1 VAQGTGSAGAD
12 GNGAHRAGA
21 PLGQLGLDP
30 GASRSPDRV
39 PSPLHTAGV
48 STAPRPVR
56 RGVRAVLR
64 RFWSRRIWLTGGCH
78 LLLFAAIYWLS
89 FGLRFDFAIPPD
101 HNELFLQSLIWVLLI
116 KAMVFFVLGHYD
128 NWWSYV
134 TFADLLA
141 LIRASALSTFMIAA
155 VVHFAWAYQVP
166 RSPLV
171 PRTVLLLDCVFTI
184 VVLGAVRASWR
195 LLREQFYP
203 VFGQKDWRGAVVVG
217 VDHANALLAH
227 HVRSHLDLPFRI
239 RGLVTVGRDEPRGRV
254 CQIPILG
261 AHEDIAEIA
270 AAHDATD
277 VLVTA
282 GTLPGKTLRGLM
294 QVCKEAGLNLKI
306 VRPLADRFHGDHRI
320 PVRNIEINDLLRR
333 EPVRLDADDIGE
345 MLRGRTVLVTGAG
358 GSIGSEIC
366 RQVLEFRPRAL
377 ILLGNGE
384 NPIFAVQ
391 HELGELGTSTALHAC
406 IGSVTDE
413 PRMRTVF
420 GQHRPDVVFHAAAHK
435 HVPLMEDN
443 AGEAIRNNVLGTKC
457 LADLAH
463 EFRVKNFVFISTD
476 KAVHPTSV
484 MGATKH
490 VAEQYVHALSAESET
505 RFTVVRFGNVL
516 GSDGSVVPL
525 FQDQIRRGGPI
536 TVTDP
541 RMTRFFM
548 TIPEASQ
555 LVLQA
560 ASMGDGGGEIFVLEM
575 GQPVRIVDLARDLI
589 QLSGLPEN
597 AIEIVFTGVRPG
609 EKLYEE
615 LYFDDEETLPTKHE
629 KIRAA
634 FPRPHSAADVRR
646 AIAGL
651 ERVMYGPDELVRP
664 KLREIVPEYA
674 PPSEE
679 KQPPAESL
687 VPAAGSPADSALEVP
702 EARSRFSRPQSR
714 RVAGNHTSYSSFKR
728 LTTTCKW
735 HFPPGG
741 GHFPSRCFQ
750 RYV

>member
-1 VAQGTGSAGAD
+1 M
-12 GNGAHRAGA
+12 
-21 PLGQLGLDP
+21 
-30 GASRSPDRV
+30 
-39 PSPLHTAGV
+39 
-48 STAPRPVR
+48 
-56 RGVRAVLR
+56 
-64 RFWSRRIWLTGGCH
+64 WLVGICH
-78 LLLFAAIYWLS
+78 LLLFAAIYWVS
-89 FGLRFDFAIPPD
+89 FGLRFDFEIPSSHTD
-101 HNELFLQSLIWVLLI
+101 VLLRGLFWVLLI
-116 KAMVFFVLGHYD
+116 KAIVFLFLGHYD

-134 TFADLLA
+134 TFADLVA
-141 LIRASALSTFMIAA
+141 LVRASVLSTFAIAA
-155 VVHFAWAYQVP
+155 VLHFVLAYQVP

-195 LLREQFYP
+195 LWREQFYP
-203 VFGQKDWRGAVVVG
+203 VFGQKKWRGAIVVG
-217 VDHANALLAH
+217 ADHANALLAH

-239 RGLVTVGRDEPRGRV
+239 RGLVTVGRDEPRGRLG
-254 CQIPILG
+254 QIPILG
-261 AHEDIAEIA
+261 SYKDIAEIA
-270 AAHDATD
+270 VAHNATD

-282 GTLPGKTLRGLM
+282 GSLPGKTLRELM
-294 QVCKEAGLNLKI
+294 QVCKEAGLALKI
-306 VRPLADRFHGDHRI
+306 VRSLIDRFHGDHRI
-320 PVRNIEINDLLRR
+320 PVRDIEINDLLRR
-333 EPVRLDADDIGE
+333 EPVQLDTEHIGE

-366 RQVLEFRPRAL
+366 RQVIGFGPKAL
-377 ILLGNGE
+377 VLLGNGE

-391 HELGELGTSTALHAC
+391 HELEELGTSTALYPT

-413 PRMRTVF
+413 PRMRVIF
-420 GQHRPDVVFHAAAHK
+420 ERHRPEVVFHAAAHK
-435 HVPLMEDN
+435 HVPLMEGN
-443 AGEAIRNNVLGTKC
+443 PGEAIKNNVLGTKC

-463 EFRVKNFVFISTD
+463 EFGAKRFVFISTD
-476 KAVHPTSV
+476 KAVYPTSV

-490 VAEQYVHALSAESET
+490 VAERYVHALSAESET

-589 QLSGLPEN
+589 QLSGLPED
-597 AIEIVFTGVRPG
+597 AIEITFTGVRAG

-615 LYFDDEETLPTKHE
+615 LYFDDEETLPTKHA

-634 FPRPHSAADVRR
+634 FPRPYTAGEVRKM
-646 AIAGL
+646 IAEL
-651 ERVMYGPDELVRP
+651 ERVMHGPDELVRR
-664 KLREIVPEYA
+664 KLREVVPEYV
-674 PPSEE
+674 PPFDETS
-679 KQPPAESL
+679 PPAVDQAPAERP
-687 VPAAGSPADSALEVP
+687 PAAPTLEVP
-702 EARSRFSRPQSR
+702 GARSP
-714 RVAGNHTSYSSFKR
+714 V
-728 LTTTCKW
+728 
-735 HFPPGG
+735 
-741 GHFPSRCFQ
+741 
-750 RYV
+750 